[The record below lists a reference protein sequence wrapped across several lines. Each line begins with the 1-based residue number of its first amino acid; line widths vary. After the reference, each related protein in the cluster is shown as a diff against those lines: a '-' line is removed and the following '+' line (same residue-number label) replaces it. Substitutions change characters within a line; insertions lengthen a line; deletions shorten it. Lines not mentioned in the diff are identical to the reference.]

1 MNIPN
6 LVYVIAMV
14 LSLISIAIEIIS
26 SIVSIFYMFEVS
38 YDSAISPLNDIFK
51 SGIKVRNASFC
62 LLVLLFFIAN
72 KKTVLNGKNVF
83 LSISKISKI
92 FAIGSLVVFAIGI
105 IISIL
110 IAVKKIK
117 SEQAKKYSNMI
128 CRSSFISILFGF
140 CISNFFYIP

>member
-38 YDSAISPLNDIFK
+38 FDSAISPLNDIFK

-62 LLVLLFFIAN
+62 LLALLFFIAN

-128 CRSSFISILFGF
+128 CRSSFISVLLGF